1 MKKRAAGSPGRA
13 GVLTA
18 AARHS
23 ATVLAVTAA
32 HWRIVLTVLALIV
45 RCAPAAAQAPA
56 TAADFTV
63 SDIKIE
69 GLQRVSEGT
78 VYNYL
83 PVNIGDH
90 LTPQRVREAI
100 RALYVTG
107 FFRDVQMRREGNT
120 LIVVVLERP
129 SIESFEITGNKD
141 IKTEDLQKS
150 LRGVGLAAGK
160 TFDRSVL
167 EDVTQ
172 YLTDQ
177 YFARGKYGVKIT
189 STVEEEAGN
198 RVKIKIDIKEGSRAK
213 IREINIVGDT
223 RFPQKQILE
232 TLELKTPNWLS
243 WYKQDDRY
251 SRESLQGDLEKVRN
265 FYMDRG
271 YANFQIEST
280 QVAIAPEK
288 EDIFITINVDEGQVY
303 KVSEIKL
310 AGTFVVPRAELER
323 LLLIHPGDTFNRK
336 LITSSQELMQNR
348 MGRDGYAFAK
358 VDPVPT
364 ADNVHHTV
372 SLTFFVDPANRVY
385 VRNISF
391 SGSNRINDEV
401 LRREMRQLEGGW
413 LSNTSLERS
422 KQRIQRLPYVKTVEF
437 ETTPVAG
444 TPDLVDVN
452 YKIEEG
458 PASQLSG
465 GIGYS
470 ETYKFMLNGSYADS
484 DFLGTG
490 QRIAVNLNGGAF
502 SKVYTVSH
510 TNPYTNID
518 NVQRTE
524 SITFSDVTQFVS
536 SSSQFSSQTLS
547 LGPTWAYPI
556 TEFMYIRMGV
566 AFNSSHLL
574 TNSLSS
580 AIQAQQWVQ
589 QNGNSFSRLG
599 HDDAT
604 NNYYVFYGTD
614 FHTLEAITGWDW
626 DTRNRTLFADRGF
639 RQSVSFSITT
649 PGSNINY
656 FIANYQFV
664 KYVPL
669 YHGFTL
675 SFLEG
680 ADYGAP
686 LQNTTAIPPYRQFF
700 GGGPDNVRGFRE
712 TFLGPRDQFGN
723 PYGGNF
729 RLTSQNEIIF
739 PMPSKFAQ
747 TARVSAFFDM
757 GGVYYQGSK
766 ETFYG
771 PDGVTPECWTFHCQG
786 LKRSIG
792 IAVQWLAPLGLF
804 RFSLGL
810 PLNAKS
816 GNGVTTWGD
825 EREVFQF
832 SVGNAF

>member
-1 MKKRAAGSPGRA
+1 MKRARPPGRLA
-13 GVLTA
+13 SLGSALLLVLQA
-18 AARHS
+18 A
-23 ATVLAVTAA
+23 
-32 HWRIVLTVLALIV
+32 LAL
-45 RCAPAAAQAPA
+45 AQSETTP
-56 TAADFTV
+56 ADFTV
-63 SDIKIE
+63 GDIKVE

-100 RALYVTG
+100 RALYATG
-107 FFRDVQMRREGNT
+107 FFRDVQMRRDGNT

-150 LRGVGLAAGK
+150 LRGVGLATGK

-167 EDVTQ
+167 DDVTQ

-177 YFARGKYGVKIT
+177 YFARGKYGVRIDSK
-189 STVEEEAGN
+189 VEEEAGN

-223 RFPQKQILE
+223 RFPQKNILE

-265 FYMDRG
+265 YYMDRG
-271 YANFQIEST
+271 YANFQVDST
-280 QVAIAPEK
+280 QVQIAPEK
-288 EDIFITINVDEGQVY
+288 EDIFITINIDEGQVY

-310 AGTFVVPRAELER
+310 AGTFVVPKAELER
-323 LLLIHPGDTFNRK
+323 LLLIQPGEIFNRK

-358 VDPVPT
+358 VEPVPT
-364 ADNVHHTV
+364 ADNLHHTV
-372 SLTFFVDPANRVY
+372 SLTFFVEPGNRVY

-391 SGSNRINDEV
+391 TGTNRINDEV

-413 LSNTSLERS
+413 LSNTALERS
-422 KQRIQRLPYVKTVEF
+422 KQRIQKLPYVKTVDS

-444 TPDLVDVN
+444 SPDMVDVN

-470 ETYKFMLNGSYADS
+470 ETYKFMLNGSFADS
-484 DFLGTG
+484 DFLGSG
-490 QRIAVNLNGGAF
+490 QRIAINLNGGAF
-502 SKVYTVSH
+502 SKVYTIAH

-518 NVQRTE
+518 NVQRSE
-524 SITFSDVTQFVS
+524 SITYSNVTQFVS
-536 SSSQFSSQTLS
+536 SSSTFSSETLS

-556 TEFMYIRMGV
+556 TEFMYLRFGTV
-566 AFNSSHLL
+566 FNDSHLL

-580 AIQAQQWVQ
+580 AEQAQQWVQ
-589 QNGNSFSRLG
+589 QNGHPFSRIA

-604 NNYYVFYGTD
+604 NNEYVFYGTN
-614 FHTLEAITGWDW
+614 FTALEAVAGWDW
-626 DTRNRTLFADRGF
+626 DTRNRSLFADRGF
-639 RQSVSFSITT
+639 RQNVSFSITA
-649 PGSNINY
+649 PSSDVRYWIG
-656 FIANYQFV
+656 NYQFIR
-664 KYVPL
+664 YLPL
-669 YHGFTL
+669 GRGFTL
-675 SFLEG
+675 SFFEG
-680 ADYGAP
+680 VDYGSP
-686 LQNTTAIPPYRQFF
+686 LGRTTAIPPYRQFY

-712 TFLGPRDQFGN
+712 SRLGPKDQFGN
-723 PYGGNF
+723 PYGGNM
-729 RLTSQNEIIF
+729 RITSQNELVF
-739 PMPSKFAQ
+739 PMPAKYAQ
-747 TARVSAFFDM
+747 TARVSAFFDL
-757 GGVYYQGSK
+757 GGVYQTGSNIR
-766 ETFYG
+766 FYG
-771 PDGVTPECWTFHCQG
+771 PDEVTPACYTLRCAG
-786 LKRSIG
+786 LKRSFG
-792 IAVQWLAPLGLF
+792 VAVEWLAPLGLF
-804 RFSLGL
+804 RFSLGV
-810 PLNAKS
+810 PLNAKR
-816 GNGVTTWGD
+816 GNGISTWGD

>member
-1 MKKRAAGSPGRA
+1 MKSRAAGGGERA
-13 GVLTA
+13 GA
-18 AARHS
+18 AA
-23 ATVLAVTAA
+23 LAAVALLMRCT
-32 HWRIVLTVLALIV
+32 LTL
-45 RCAPAAAQAPA
+45 AQAETTP
-56 TAADFTV
+56 TEFTV
-63 SDIKIE
+63 GDIKVE

-100 RALYVTG
+100 RALYATG
-107 FFRDVQMRREGNT
+107 FFRDVQLRRDGST

-150 LRGVGLAAGK
+150 LRGVGLATGK

-177 YFARGKYGVKIT
+177 YFARGKYGVRIDSK
-189 STVEEEAGN
+189 VEEEAGN

-213 IREINIVGDT
+213 IREINLVGAGK
-223 RFPQKQILE
+223 FPQKDILE

-251 SRESLQGDLEKVRN
+251 SRESLQGDLEKIRN
-265 FYMDRG
+265 YYMDRG
-271 YANFQIEST
+271 YANFQIDST

-288 EDIFITINVDEGQVY
+288 EDIFITVNVDEGQVY
-303 KVSEIKL
+303 KVSQVKL
-310 AGTFVVPRAELER
+310 AGTFVVPQAQLEQ

-364 ADNVHHTV
+364 ADTVKHTV
-372 SLTFFVDPANRVY
+372 SLTFFVEPGNRVY

-391 SGSNRINDEV
+391 TGANRINDEV

-422 KQRIQRLPYVKTVEF
+422 KQRIQRLPYVKTVDF

-444 TPDLVDVN
+444 SSDLVDVN
-452 YKIEEG
+452 FKIEEG

-470 ETYKFMLNGSYADS
+470 ETYRFMLNGSFADA
-484 DFLGTG
+484 DFLGSG

-502 SKVYTVSH
+502 SKIYSIQH

-518 NVQRTE
+518 NLQRTE
-524 SITFSDVTQFVS
+524 SITYSNVTQFVS
-536 SSSQFSSQTLS
+536 SSSNFSSQTLS

-556 TEFMYIRMGV
+556 TEYMYLRFGG
-566 AFNSSHLL
+566 AFNSSQLL

-580 AIQAQQWVQ
+580 ALQAQQWVR
-589 QNGNSFSRLG
+589 QNGHPYSRLA

-604 NNYYVFYGTD
+604 NNEYVFYGSNFKST
-614 FHTLEAITGWDW
+614 EAVLGWDW
-626 DTRNRTLFADRGF
+626 DTRNRTLFADRGM
-639 RQSVSFSITT
+639 RTNVSFSVTV
-649 PGSNINY
+649 PGSDVKY
-656 FIANYQFV
+656 WVANYQFV

-669 YHGFTL
+669 WHRWTL

-680 ADYGAP
+680 VDYGAP
-686 LQNTTAIPPYRQFF
+686 FGATTAIPPYRQFF

-712 TFLGPRDQFGN
+712 SRLGPKDQFGN
-723 PYGGNF
+723 PYGGNL
-729 RLTSQNEIIF
+729 RVGSQNELIF
-739 PMPSKFAQ
+739 PMPVKYAQ
-747 TARVSAFFDM
+747 TARVSAFYDI
-757 GGVYYQGSK
+757 GGVYQTSNRIK
-766 ETFYG
+766 FFG
-771 PDGVTPECWTFHCQG
+771 PDGVTPADYQFRGWSST
-786 LKRSIG
+786 KRSVG
-792 IAVQWLAPLGLF
+792 VAVQWLAPLGLF
-804 RFSLGL
+804 RFSFGV
-810 PLNAKS
+810 PLNAKQ
-816 GNGVTTWGD
+816 GNGITTWGD
-825 EREVFQF
+825 EKEGFQF

>member
-1 MKKRAAGSPGRA
+1 MRRRAAGDRSRAVAGAVA
-13 GVLTA
+13 GVVRKLWA
-18 AARHS
+18 A
-23 ATVLAVTAA
+23 
-32 HWRIVLTVLALIV
+32 LALV
-45 RCAPAAAQAPA
+45 ALTLHGGVALAQHETTP
-56 TAADFTV
+56 ADFTV
-63 SDIKIE
+63 GDIKIE

-100 RALYVTG
+100 RALYATG
-107 FFRDVQMRREGNT
+107 FFRDVQLRRDGST
-120 LIVVVLERP
+120 LVVVVLERP

-150 LRGVGLAAGK
+150 LRNVGLATGK

-177 YFARGKYGVKIT
+177 YFARGKYGVRIT
-189 STVEEEAGN
+189 STVEEQPGN

-213 IREINIVGDT
+213 IRQINLVGAT
-223 RFPQKQILE
+223 KFPQKQILE

-271 YANFQIEST
+271 YANFQINST

-288 EDIFITINVDEGQVY
+288 EDIYITVNLDEGQVY
-303 KVSEIKL
+303 KVSDIKL
-310 AGTFVVPRAELER
+310 AGTFVVPKAELEQ

-348 MGRDGYAFAK
+348 MGRDGFAFAK

-364 ADNVHHTV
+364 TDSEHHTV

-391 SGSNRINDEV
+391 SGENRINDEV

-422 KQRIQRLPYVKTVEF
+422 KQRIQRLPYVKSVEF

-444 TPDLVDVN
+444 APDLVDVN
-452 YKIEEG
+452 FKIEEG

-465 GIGYS
+465 GIGWS
-470 ETYKFMLNGSYADS
+470 QTYKFMLNGSYADA
-484 DFLGTG
+484 DFLGSG
-490 QRIAVNLNGGAF
+490 QRIAVSLNGGAF
-502 SKVYTVSH
+502 SKVYNIQH

-518 NVQRTE
+518 NLQQTE
-524 SITFSDVTQFVS
+524 SITYSDVTQFVS
-536 SSSQFSSQTLS
+536 SSSNFSSQTLS

-556 TEFMYIRMGV
+556 TEFMFIRFGA
-566 AFNSSHLL
+566 AFTSSHLL

-580 AIQAQQWVQ
+580 AEQAQQWVQ
-589 QNGNSFSRLG
+589 ENGHPYSRLA
-599 HDDAT
+599 HDDTT
-604 NNYYVFYGTD
+604 NNYFVFYGSN
-614 FHTLEAITGWDW
+614 FHSLEAIAGWDW
-626 DTRNRTLFADRGF
+626 DTRNRTLFADRGM
-639 RQSVSFSITT
+639 RQNLSLSVTT
-649 PGSNINY
+649 PGSDVHY
-656 FIANYQFV
+656 WIANYQFI

-669 YHGFTL
+669 VHGFTL
-675 SFLEG
+675 SFNEG
-680 ADYGAP
+680 IDYGAP
-686 LQNTTAIPPYRQFF
+686 FSHTSAIPPYREFF

-712 TFLGPRDQFGN
+712 SVLGPKDQFGN
-723 PYGGNF
+723 PYGGNM
-729 RLTSQNEIIF
+729 RITSQNELIF
-739 PMPSKFAQ
+739 PMVAKYAQ

-757 GGVYYQGSK
+757 GGIYQTNGDIK
-766 ETFYG
+766 FYG
-771 PDGVTPECWTFHCQG
+771 PDNITPECYTLHCEG
-786 LKRSIG
+786 LKKSVG
-792 IAVQWLAPLGLF
+792 VAVQWLAPLGLF

-816 GNGVTTWGD
+816 SNGYTTWGD
-825 EREVFQF
+825 ETEVFQF